1 MSSDQPLPSVAPK
14 NAIGLI
20 PRLAESLDAELIR
33 QKIAS
38 QWVIDLDPESLAV
51 AVLIEAANQLE
62 AAGWKSP
69 ALWFREEAKK

>member
-1 MSSDQPLPSVAPK
+1 MT
-14 NAIGLI
+14 LI
-20 PRLAESLDAELIR
+20 PRLAEALDAELIR
-33 QKIAS
+33 QKLAS

-62 AAGWKSP
+62 SAGWKSP